1 MKPQLL
7 SIAIALLTVAA
18 TSCGKPEQ
26 TSEPAHPE
34 KNAVYYWK
42 TTFNTDSADCD
53 LLLRHKIGR
62 VYMRM
67 FDVVPDIYPYDDK
80 IENRVVPNAT
90 IQISDPQYRLSG
102 DLADIEFVPVVY
114 ITLEALKAMKGHE
127 GTLASNIV
135 MRVRNMCEY
144 NGLRGVCELQL
155 DCDWTPSTES
165 SFFSLCDSTRR
176 ILRKEKSA
184 EKEGWSLSSTIRLH
198 QLARKV
204 PPVDRGVLMV
214 YNTGDFANPDAA
226 NSIINADDVRPYLKR
241 LSSYD
246 LHLDVAYPTYSW
258 QLLFRDRHF
267 AGLMDNVDLTDT
279 TAFKRRDAS
288 NIYIARRD
296 VPYHNMVIHAGDMVR
311 AETSSFADIIRVKDM
326 VEQYLSERPHSNIL
340 YHLDF
345 ENLSKYKP
353 NEINKILSTGR

>member
-1 MKPQLL
+1 MKSQFL
-7 SIAIALLTVAA
+7 SIAIALLTLAA

-26 TSEPAHPE
+26 VSKPAHAE

-42 TTFNTDSADCD
+42 TTFNTDSGDCD

-67 FDVVPDIYPYDDK
+67 FDVVPDICPYDNK
-80 IENRVVPNAT
+80 IENRVVPNAS
-90 IQISDPQYRLSG
+90 IHISDPRNRLAE

-114 ITLEALKAMKGHE
+114 VTLEALKAMKGHE

-135 MRVRNMCEY
+135 TRVRNMCEY
-144 NGLRGVCELQL
+144 NGLRNVCELQL
-155 DCDWTPSTES
+155 DCDWTPSTEN
-165 SFFSLCDSTRR
+165 SFFSLCDSTRL
-176 ILRKEKSA
+176 ILRKENSGEKS
-184 EKEGWSLSSTIRLH
+184 GWSLSSTIRLH

-226 NSIINADDVRPYLKR
+226 NSIINAYDVRPYLKR

-258 QLLFRDRHF
+258 QLLFCDRHF

-279 TAFKRRDAS
+279 TAFARREVG
-288 NIYIARRD
+288 NVYIALRD

-311 AETSSFADIIRVKDM
+311 AETSSFCNIIRVKDM
-326 VEQYLSERPHSNIL
+326 IEQCLSERPHSNIL

-345 ENLSKYKP
+345 ENLSKYTS

>member
-1 MKPQLL
+1 MKSQIL

-18 TSCGKPEQ
+18 ASCGKRQ
-26 TSEPAHPE
+26 QASEPAHPE

-42 TTFNTDSADCD
+42 TTFNTDSAEFD

-67 FDVVPDIYPYDDK
+67 FDVVHDIYPYDNK
-80 IENRVVPNAT
+80 VENRVVPNAS
-90 IQISDPQYRLSG
+90 IQISDPRNRLAE

-114 ITLEALKAMKGHE
+114 VTLEALKAMKGHE

-135 MRVRNMCEY
+135 TRVRNMCEY
-144 NGLRGVCELQL
+144 NGLRNVSEVQL

-176 ILRKEKSA
+176 ILHTPEY
-184 EKEGWSLSSTIRLH
+184 GWSLSSTIRLH

-226 NSIINADDVRPYLKR
+226 NSIINADDVSPYLKR

-258 QLLFRDRHF
+258 QLLFCDRQF

-279 TAFKRRDAS
+279 TAFKRREAS

-311 AETSSFADIIRVKDM
+311 AETSSFADIMRVKDM
-326 VEQYLSERPHSNIL
+326 IEQRLSERPHSNIL

-345 ENLSKYKP
+345 ENLLKYKP

>member
-1 MKPQLL
+1 MKLQLQFL
-7 SIAIALLTVAA
+7 SIAIALLSGAA
-18 TSCGKPEQ
+18 ASCGGPEQ
-26 TSEPAHPE
+26 SQPVHPE

-42 TTFNTDSADCD
+42 TTFNTDSADCN

-67 FDVVPDIYPYDDK
+67 FDVVADIYPYDNK
-80 IENRVVPNAT
+80 VENRVVPNAS
-90 IQISDPQYRLSG
+90 IRICDPPNRLAE
-102 DLADIEFVPVVY
+102 DLAKIEFVPVVY

-135 MRVRNMCEY
+135 TRVRNMCEY
-144 NGLRGVCELQL
+144 NGLRNVSELQL
-155 DCDWTPSTES
+155 DCDWTPSTEN

-176 ILRKEKSA
+176 ILRTSEY
-184 EKEGWSLSSTIRLH
+184 GWSLSSTIRLH

-214 YNTGDFANPDAA
+214 YNTGSFDNPDAA
-226 NSIINADDVRPYLKR
+226 NSIIDIDDVRPYLKR

-246 LHLDVAYPTYSW
+246 LHIDVAYPTYSW
-258 QLLFRDRHF
+258 QLLFRDRRCV
-267 AGLMDNVDLTDT
+267 GLMDDANLEDT
-279 TAFKRRDAS
+279 SAFARRRDNGYVAL
-288 NIYIARRD
+288 RD
-296 VPYHNMVIHAGDMVR
+296 IPYHNIIIRAGDMVR
-311 AETSSFADIIRVKDM
+311 IETSAFADIARVKDM
-326 VEQYLSERPHSNIL
+326 IEQRLSERPHSNIL

-345 ENLSKYKP
+345 ENLSKYTP